1 MTIDFDDVAHKGITT
16 ITPDDV
22 AVAQELGYVIK
33 LVGDV
38 REVESGISAEVSP
51 TSCRKHI
58 HLLVSTML

>member
-51 TSCRKHI
+51 TFFAK
-58 HLLVSTML
+58 STSTC